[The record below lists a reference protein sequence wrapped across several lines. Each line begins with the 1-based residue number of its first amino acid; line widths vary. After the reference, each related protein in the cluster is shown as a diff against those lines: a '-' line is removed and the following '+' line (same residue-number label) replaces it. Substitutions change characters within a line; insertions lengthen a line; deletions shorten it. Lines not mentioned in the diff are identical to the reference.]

1 MRSGR
6 CTNFGSCATAD
17 TQQTVKLADMADLV
31 CPECKRALTET
42 SRSSQPGSPSSTLVL
57 AATFLLLLLLCG
69 SGYFLFK
76 RLTLSPSTRSAAS
89 APVPALPISG
99 SVFLRLSGSNTIGSQ
114 LAPALAAAFLKQEG
128 ATGIQS
134 YFGSED
140 SKVSG
145 VFPDGNRV
153 IEIHAHGSA
162 TAFTELA
169 SGSADIG
176 MASRKINSAEESQLS
191 ALGDMTSPASEH
203 VLGLDG
209 IAVIVN
215 RANPVASLSKEQ
227 IAGLFSGEI
236 ANWSGVSGTDGP
248 VRVYARDAKSG
259 TFDTF
264 KSLVLKDRPL
274 RSGAERFEDSQKLSD
289 AVSNDV
295 NAIGFVGLP
304 YVASSKAVAVSEKG
318 ARALL
323 PNRFTVST
331 EDYLLSR
338 RLFLYTASNP
348 KPAVRRFVDF
358 ALSKAGQ
365 DIVAANGFVE
375 QNVRA
380 ESAAPAPASSPHYQ
394 SITSGAQRLSLD
406 FRFRSGSSQL
416 DNKALADLDRVTSFL
431 SDLRYSGG
439 SVMLLGFSD
448 STGAA
453 AANVA
458 LSKDRAKAVAD
469 QFAQRGAQPGLVTG
483 FGPEMPIAA
492 NDNEDG
498 RQKNRRVEIWVR
510 K

>member
-1 MRSGR
+1 MRTGR

-17 TQQTVKLADMADLV
+17 TQQIVSVPDMADMV
-31 CPECKRALTET
+31 CPECRRALTET
-42 SRSSQPGSPSSTLVL
+42 NRPKPPGSQSSIVILV
-57 AATFLLLLLLCG
+57 AVFLLLLLLCG
-69 SGYFLFK
+69 GGFLLFK
-76 RLTLSPSTRSAAS
+76 RLTSGRSTGPAAS
-89 APVPALPISG
+89 VAPPAVPISG
-99 SVFLRLSGSNTIGSQ
+99 AVFLRLSGSNTIGSQ
-114 LAPALAAAFLKQEG
+114 LAPALAVEFLKKEG
-128 ATGIQS
+128 ATGIAS
-134 YFGSED
+134 YPGSED

-145 VFPDGNRV
+145 VFPDGPRI

-162 TAFTELA
+162 TAFTGLA

-176 MASRKINSAEESQLS
+176 MASRRINEAEESQLS
-191 ALGDMTSPASEH
+191 GLGDMTSPASEH

-215 RANPVASLSKEQ
+215 RANPISSLTKEQ
-227 IAGLFSGEI
+227 IAGLFSGQI
-236 ANWSGVSGTDGP
+236 ADWSGVSGTGGA
-248 VRVYARDAKSG
+248 VRIYARDAKSG
-259 TFDTF
+259 TYDTF
-264 KSLVLKDRPL
+264 KALVLKDRPL
-274 RSGAERFEDSQKLSD
+274 RAGAERFEDSQKLSE

-295 NAIGFVGLP
+295 NGIGFVGLP
-304 YVASSKAVAVSEKG
+304 YVGGSKAVAVSEKG

-323 PNRFTVST
+323 PNRFTIST

-338 RLFLYTASNP
+338 RLFLYTAGNP

-380 ESAAPAPASSPHYQ
+380 EPAAPAPDSSPQYKTV
-394 SITSGAQRLSLD
+394 TSGAQRLSLD

-416 DNKALADLDRVTSFL
+416 DNKAQADLDRVTSFL

-448 STGAA
+448 STGNS

-458 LSKDRAKAVAD
+458 LSKERAKAVAD
-469 QFAQRGAQPGLVTG
+469 QFAQRGVQPGLVTG
-483 FGPEMPIAA
+483 FGPEMPIAS
-492 NDNEDG
+492 NDSDDG
-498 RQKNRRVEIWVR
+498 RQKNRRVEIWV
-510 K
+510 KK